1 MSSGVDRGID
11 HLLSQQRDDGC
22 WEGEMVW
29 CTMILSQYIIVKR
42 VTGAEFDPRTTEQM
56 VKYFR
61 VSRTPEGVW
70 GLHPESAGYVFFTT
84 LGYIALRLL
93 GVGPSDPL
101 TATARNWLHAQK
113 GGVAAIPTW
122 GKFWLAMLGL
132 YGYEGVNPVPPE
144 VFLLPKSLPFHP
156 HRYYCHTRLIYLGM
170 SYLYGKRFR
179 ADLGPIAAE
188 LRDELF
194 AGRFE
199 KIDFAAHRHDV
210 SDTDV
215 YIRPSRWLKASFD
228 GLHVYER
235 VQPGFLRRRALA
247 YCSRRIAAEQRST
260 QYQALSPVNGLLNC
274 LAMWSENPQSLD
286 AVRSLEAV
294 EKWKW
299 EDDAEGI
306 RYVGALSHTWDT
318 AFAMLALMESPSI
331 AVRHAEVLRSAYSFL
346 RDVQMTSEI
355 PDYLDQS
362 RDPAIGGW
370 CFSSGEH
377 RWPVSDCTSEALCA
391 VIKAHRC
398 RELGLQPSDLISAER
413 LGQAADFILSR
424 QNADGGFGTYERRRG
439 SAWLEAMNPSEMFG
453 QCMTERSYLEC
464 TGSAITALAAVR
476 DSLPE
481 SRRSTID
488 AATERAVHFLK
499 KQQRADGSFPG
510 FWGINFTYA
519 IFHVVKALRDA
530 GMPANDD
537 ALVRAAEWLR
547 SKQRQDGGWGE
558 HYSGCL
564 EDRYVE
570 HAQSQVVMTS
580 WALLALMEVAG
591 GKDEAVCRGIRWLES
606 VQFPDGSWPQQ
617 ALNGVFFGSAMLDY
631 RLYKSYF
638 PVWAL
643 ARHFELTRPKT

>member
-1 MSSGVDRGID
+1 
-11 HLLSQQRDDGC
+11 
-22 WEGEMVW
+22 
-29 CTMILSQYIIVKR
+29 
-42 VTGAEFDPRTTEQM
+42 
-56 VKYFR
+56 
-61 VSRTPEGVW
+61 
-70 GLHPESAGYVFFTT
+70 
-84 LGYIALRLL
+84 
-93 GVGPSDPL
+93 
-101 TATARNWLHAQK
+101 
-113 GGVAAIPTW
+113 
-122 GKFWLAMLGL
+122 
-132 YGYEGVNPVPPE
+132 
-144 VFLLPKSLPFHP
+144 
-156 HRYYCHTRLIYLGM
+156 
-170 SYLYGKRFR
+170 
-179 ADLGPIAAE
+179 
-188 LRDELF
+188 
-194 AGRFE
+194 
-199 KIDFAAHRHDV
+199 
-210 SDTDV
+210 
-215 YIRPSRWLKASFD
+215 
-228 GLHVYER
+228 
-235 VQPGFLRRRALA
+235 
-247 YCSRRIAAEQRST
+247 
-260 QYQALSPVNGLLNC
+260 
-274 LAMWSENPQSLD
+274 
-286 AVRSLEAV
+286 
-294 EKWKW
+294 
-299 EDDAEGI
+299 
-306 RYVGALSHTWDT
+306 
-318 AFAMLALMESPSI
+318 
-331 AVRHAEVLRSAYSFL
+331 
-346 RDVQMTSEI
+346 
-355 PDYLDQS
+355 
-362 RDPAIGGW
+362 
-370 CFSSGEH
+370 
-377 RWPVSDCTSEALCA
+377 
-391 VIKAHRC
+391 
-398 RELGLQPSDLISAER
+398 
-413 LGQAADFILSR
+413 
-424 QNADGGFGTYERRRG
+424 
-439 SAWLEAMNPSEMFG
+439 MNPSEMFG